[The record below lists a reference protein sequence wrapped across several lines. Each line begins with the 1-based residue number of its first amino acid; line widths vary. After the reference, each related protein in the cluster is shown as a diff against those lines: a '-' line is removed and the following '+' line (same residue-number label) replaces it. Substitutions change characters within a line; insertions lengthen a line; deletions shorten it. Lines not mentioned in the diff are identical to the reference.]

1 MTTTRRTRPSASS
14 KPRAKK
20 KAKASGPRI
29 GAENSETRAALI
41 DAAEHL
47 LRKGGYSAV
56 TSRAIGSRAGVKPQL
71 VHYYFRTMD
80 DVFLAV
86 LRRYTE
92 KRVRSLAKVLTSPTP
107 LKAMWDFSL
116 DLMDSTLAAE
126 FIALSRRQ
134 KSVRA
139 ELVRGGEL
147 LRDMQDHVF
156 TRIFE
161 EYKLEPYFGLPE
173 VLTVLVSTMGMGLAL
188 ETDVGVVRGHAQTL
202 ARVNGW
208 LEKLERTRA
217 EQGAK

>member
-1 MTTTRRTRPSASS
+1 MTTTRRPRPSASS

-20 KAKASGPRI
+20 KGKSSGPRI

-56 TSRAIGSRAGVKPQL
+56 TSRAIGSHAGVKPQL

-107 LKAMWDFSL
+107 LKAMWDFGL

-161 EYKLEPYFGLPE
+161 EYNLEPYFGFPE
-173 VLTVLVSTMGMGLAL
+173 VLTVLVSTVGMGLAL
-188 ETDVGVVRGHAQTL
+188 ETDVGIVRGHERTL

-208 LEKLERTRA
+208 VEKLERTRA
-217 EQGAK
+217 DQGAK